1 MTTENI
7 IDAIKNIQIQIN
19 SRLDKLEDKMEDNMK
34 DFVDRC
40 LQIEKKIESGIL
52 QTSVENIQN
61 VALITSISSSEDK
74 IKFLN
79 NSIEI
84 AKQEDLIQVI
94 KSRCVIQDNYIHS
107 ILNQEI
113 SIYDMVVEIIF
124 ELNNESD
131 SKFLYGFASSKNI
144 LYYWCNDKKTWAK
157 LSKSYLQKIFEE
169 VQMKMILKY
178 QTMITKD
185 SKVKK
190 ECVENGDY
198 IYADNFD
205 KKYTE
210 FRKAMFMR
218 FV

>member
-19 SRLDKLEDKMEDNMK
+19 LRLDKLEDKMEDNMK
-34 DFVDRC
+34 DVVDRC

-84 AKQEDLIQVI
+84 AKQEDLIEVI

-113 SIYDMVVEIIF
+113 SI
-124 ELNNESD
+124 
-131 SKFLYGFASSKNI
+131 
-144 LYYWCNDKKTWAK
+144 C
-157 LSKSYLQKIFEE
+157 
-169 VQMKMILKY
+169 
-178 QTMITKD
+178 
-185 SKVKK
+185 
-190 ECVENGDY
+190 
-198 IYADNFD
+198 
-205 KKYTE
+205 
-210 FRKAMFMR
+210 
-218 FV
+218 